1 MILEPLISIIIPAY
15 NVETYIDQCIMSV
28 LNQTYKNYEIILV
41 DDGATDNTGKIC
53 DMYGK
58 NENIKVI
65 HKKNGGLSDARNIGL
80 ESASGRYVIFLDADD
95 YWSDIYFLRKIYEQ
109 IQCSDVDLIVFGYS
123 KVINNRM
130 IETRIPACNS
140 TDVCDLVRKNAFDI
154 CAWDKV
160 IKRSLLIRNG
170 ISFRKNVYSEDMEWC
185 SKVFS
190 VVKSC
195 CVLSE
200 APYAYRQREGSIT
213 KTLSNKN
220 IQDVRDNYE
229 RCIDIQKKM
238 EESYQI
244 AFNYFLA
251 KNFSMFLI
259 SITQIDKHEQKKY
272 YSFINKNKYILRY
285 CSRNREKMIYICLLC
300 FGIRFTECL
309 IGWIYNKRRG

>member
-1 MILEPLISIIIPAY
+1 VERILFSVIIPVY
-15 NVETYIDQCIMSV
+15 NVKEYLRHCVMSV
-28 LNQTYKNYEIILV
+28 LKQSCESVEVILV
-41 DDGATDNTGKIC
+41 DDGSTDGSEKIC
-53 DMYGK
+53 DDFRDY
-58 NENIKVI
+58 NKVKII
-65 HKKNGGLSDARNIGL
+65 HKSNGGLSDARNVGL
-80 ESASGRYVIFLDADD
+80 KFANGEYILFLDADD
-95 YWSDIYFLRKIYEQ
+95 YWDDSNFLNKASDMIEKENP
-109 IQCSDVDLIVFGYS
+109 DLIVFGY
-123 KVINNRM
+123 KKINNVGE
-130 IETRIPACNS
+130 ITKYIPKSFCGTICNL
-140 TDVCDLVRKNAFDI
+140 TKLGGYNI
-154 CAWDKV
+154 CAWDKIV
-160 IKRSLLIRNG
+160 RKKSLSEYNIQ
-170 ISFRKNVYSEDMEWC
+170 FRKGVYSEDMEWC